1 MQINAFDCLA
11 ISLSSTFLFVRD
23 HRRRGGLPYPP
34 GPPSWPIIGNL
45 LDVPMENP
53 WSAYVDMSKKY
64 GDVVCLRVYSQVIV
78 VLCSLSAIK
87 DLLERR
93 GEVFSERPSSQ
104 ILRCKLGTKMLDG
117 SLRPSALISYR
128 QLIEEMTRGFLVQLQ
143 ANPRASVL
151 MSDGQLEEL
160 TLSITYGHGLMN
172 GDKHLESTVRA
183 YASVRPLVLPGGALV
198 NHSHSLFSVR
208 HIPSWVPYL
217 SHERL
222 ARTVRKLSA
231 TIKNEP
237 IDLVKNA
244 LVCCDHTLSARVGN
258 LPVVGSERQKQE
270 EVVAVTMGSMYRGEP
285 VWTQCVFL
293 DIPAGFSLRNTIENV
308 SAITSF
314 FLALILFPRVQRR
327 AQTELDVVIGR
338 DRLPTFDDRSRLP
351 YIEALCKELLRWKMV
366 TPVGVAHSPGRDDVY
381 RGFFIPKVRVLYLR
395 CFRAILHD
403 PEIYPDPEEFKP
415 ERFLNEDGSVRD
427 DPTLS
432 LAFGIG
438 KRICPGRHLAEAII
452 FTTVSS
458 VLSVF
463 DVSKGKDQSGN
474 MIPVKEAV
482 STERRVVVH
491 LEKFQCSILPRD
503 KAAENLIFESA
514 SP

>member
-11 ISLSSTFLFVRD
+11 ISLSLYFLVRFRD

-45 LDVPMENP
+45 LDVPTENP

-104 ILRCKLGTKMLDG
+104 ILEITNMDWPLFSTGMTDTWRKGRKMLDG

-143 ANPRASVL
+143 ANPLGFRSHVRRH
-151 MSDGQLEEL
+151 QEEL

-198 NHSHSLFSVR
+198 NHFPFLR

-244 LVCCDHTLSARVGN
+244 LHNGTAVHSLTGKYLQELEN

-270 EVVAVTMGSMYRGEP
+270 EVVAVTMGSMYRAG
-285 VWTQCVFL
+285 L
-293 DIPAGFSLRNTIENV
+293 DTVRI
-308 SAITSF
+308 
-314 FLALILFPRVQRR
+314 
-327 AQTELDVVIGR
+327 
-338 DRLPTFDDRSRLP
+338 SR
-351 YIEALCKELLRWKMV
+351 YSR
-366 TPVGVAHSPGRDDVY
+366 
-381 RGFFIPKVRVLYLR
+381 
-395 CFRAILHD
+395 
-403 PEIYPDPEEFKP
+403 
-415 ERFLNEDGSVRD
+415 RFL
-427 DPTLS
+427 
-432 LAFGIG
+432 
-438 KRICPGRHLAEAII
+438 
-452 FTTVSS
+452 
-458 VLSVF
+458 
-463 DVSKGKDQSGN
+463 
-474 MIPVKEAV
+474 
-482 STERRVVVH
+482 TEEH
-491 LEKFQCSILPRD
+491 D
-503 KAAENLIFESA
+503 
-514 SP
+514 